1 MVFAKKSLGQNF
13 LKSEAILDKIIAAA
27 DLTNKDTVLEIGP
40 GLGALTSKLL
50 NSCKKVI
57 AIEKDDSLF
66 EVLGPQFSEFDNLTL
81 LNGDIL
87 EFDPSQPLPNP
98 LLQGEGAEHSYKIVA
113 NIPYNI
119 TGAIIEKF
127 LSTAFQPEMMV
138 LMVQKEVAER
148 IVAKDKKTGGPGKES
163 ILSIAVKAYGIPTY
177 ICTVKA
183 GNFVPAPSIDSA
195 VIKISDISRKNFKNK
210 HHEEVFFQVMKAG
223 FAHKRKTLSGNLK
236 NILEPT
242 VVEQSLIQANILPNT
257 RAEDLGISDWLN
269 LARVVYTIVYATE

>member
-1 MVFAKKSLGQNF
+1 MFHRAKKSLGQNF

-27 DLTNKDTVLEIGP
+27 DLTKKDTVLEIGP
-40 GLGALTSKLL
+40 GLGALTTKLL
-50 NSCKKVI
+50 ASCKKVI
-57 AIEKDDSLF
+57 AVEKDDSLF
-66 EVLGPQFSEFDNLTL
+66 EVLGTKFSTFDNFSLQ
-81 LNGDIL
+81 NNDIL
-87 EFDPSQPLPNP
+87 EFDPKEM
-98 LLQGEGAEHSYKIVA
+98 GGSYKLVA

-127 LSTAFQPEMMV
+127 LATPFQPEMMV

-163 ILSIAVKAYGIPTY
+163 ILSIAVKVYGDPTY

-195 VIKISDISRKNFKNK
+195 VIKISAISRKNFENK

-236 NILEPT
+236 NILEPEI
-242 VVEQSLIQANILPNT
+242 VAQSLAQAAILPNT
-257 RAEDLGISDWLN
+257 RAEDLGISDWLLLSN
-269 LARVVYTIVYATE
+269 IVYNKTYANSRDL